1 MGFQIGSVYIGYDW
15 LGWIIVGGIAGWLAG
30 QLMRGRSLGCLAN
43 VIVGIVGAII
53 GGWIFGQLGILRGNV
68 GLFGSIVVATIGA
81 AVLLFIVDLLNGN
94 PRGRGR
100 PRRY

>member
-30 QLMRGRSLGCLAN
+30 QLTRGRSLGCLAN
-43 VIVGIVGAII
+43 IIVGIVGAII
-53 GGWIFGQLGILRGNV
+53 GGWIFGQLGIISGNI

-81 AVLLFIVDLLNGN
+81 IVLLFIVDLISGN
-94 PRGRGR
+94 SRGRRR
-100 PRRY
+100 PLR